1 MTNKQNMNNSDMS
14 TQEIPNL
21 HVYSLDEGESKSI
34 NAEERKLHVY
44 YTDERKQKKVIVNV
58 CYLGKS
64 ESKSVHTS

>member
-34 NAEERKLHVY
+34 NAEERKLYVCNK
-44 YTDERKQKKVIVNV
+44 EKNEPKRVIVNA
-58 CYLGKS
+58 CYSYES
-64 ESKSVHTS
+64 E